1 MKRTHKAVLAA
12 LSLAV
17 TLAGSP
23 AFTLPTVTEVITRI
37 DYLFEQVGDISV
49 KVTITQNK
57 ANQGVK
63 VFESLYYRRD
73 KTDEFLI
80 IMTAPEADK
89 GNGYLRVGDNF
100 WMYRQNT
107 RTFQHISR
115 DESIMGTDAKGGD
128 FEKRKLADLY
138 RPETGAGGVE
148 IITEEMLGKKPVYRF
163 GLVAKVNDVTYPRQV
178 YWVQRED
185 FLTLKTQS
193 YSLSGTLMQTAYY
206 PRYTVVEGRYIAIQ
220 HIYIDE
226 FEKGNKSIVEL
237 TGISLAPLDPKIFTK
252 AYLENLSR

>member
-1 MKRTHKAVLAA
+1 MKRAHTPVIASLVL
-12 LSLAV
+12 LV
-17 TLAGSP
+17 TITGTP
-23 AFTLPTVTEVITRI
+23 AFTLPTVTEVINRI

-63 VFESLYYRRD
+63 VFESLYFRRD

-80 IMTAPEADK
+80 IMTAPESDK

-138 RPETGAGGVE
+138 RPETGAGGIE
-148 IITEEMLGKKPVYRF
+148 IITEEMLGKKPVYKF
-163 GLVAKVNDVTYPRQV
+163 GLVAKVNDVTYQRQV

-185 FLTLKTQS
+185 YLILKVQS

-206 PRYTVVEGRYIAIQ
+206 PKYTVVEGHYIPIQ

-237 TGISLAPLDPKIFTK
+237 SGISLAPLDPKIFTK
-252 AYLENLSR
+252 AYLENLSK